1 MESSVGSA
9 EVGRLVR
16 AWRQARG
23 LSQLALSLEAGISA
37 RHLSFIE
44 TGRSTPSR
52 EMVLNLAR
60 HLDVPLR
67 EQNTLLQAAGFAAVH
82 RETPLEATAMVEIRT
97 ALEHIL
103 NAVEPNPSLVVNR
116 RYDVLL
122 ANAAATRFVS
132 FFAPSWRGPSNIA
145 RMVLS
150 HDGLRPSLVNFAEVA
165 GYLIHRLR
173 HELAALHTRDAED
186 AKLLELAIA
195 ASGELGMIATPH
207 PPHAILVPAR
217 LHRNGLEIELFTTI
231 TTLGTPLDITL
242 QELRIETLFP
252 ANAAARKWLAEGA
265 ERTSAREQARGGM
278 Q

>member
-1 MESSVGSA
+1 MESSVEA
-9 EVGRLVR
+9 VEVGRLVR

-23 LSQLALSLEAGISA
+23 LSQLALSLEAGIST

-44 TGRSTPSR
+44 TGRSAPSR
-52 EMVLNLAR
+52 EMVLNLAQ

-82 RETPLEATAMVEIRT
+82 RETPLEATAMAEVRA
-97 ALEHIL
+97 ALEHVL
-103 NAVEPNPSLVVNR
+103 NGAEPNPSLVVNR

-122 ANAAATRFVS
+122 ANAAMSRFVS
-132 FFAPSWRGPSNIA
+132 FFAPNWRGPNNIA

-150 HDGLRPSLVNFAEVA
+150 HDGLRPSLSNFAEVA
-165 GYLIHRLR
+165 GFLIQRVR

-186 AKLLELAIA
+186 AKLLELVIA
-195 ASGELGMIATPH
+195 ASGELGVAATAPA
-207 PPHAILVPAR
+207 PQAILVPVR
-217 LHRNGLEIELFTTI
+217 LRRAGVEVELFTTI
-231 TTLGTPLDITL
+231 TTVGTPLDITL

-252 ANAAARKWLAEGA
+252 ANATARTWLWDNAQ
-265 ERTSAREQARGGM
+265 TVSVREQARV

>member
-1 MESSVGSA
+1 MQSSVA
-9 EVGRLVR
+9 AIEVGRLVR

-67 EQNTLLQAAGFAAVH
+67 EQNTLLQAAGFAALH
-82 RETPLEATAMVEIRT
+82 RETPLEAAAMVEVRT
-97 ALEHIL
+97 ALEHVL
-103 NAVEPNPSLVVNR
+103 EAVEPNPSLVVNR

-122 ANAAATRFVS
+122 ANAAARRFIS
-132 FFAPSWRGPSNIA
+132 FFAPDWRGPNNLA
-145 RMVLS
+145 RMVLG
-150 HDGLRPSLVNFAEVA
+150 HDGLRSSLSNYAEVA
-165 GYLIHRLR
+165 GFLVHRLR

-186 AKLLELAIA
+186 AKLLELAIVA
-195 ASGELGMIATPH
+195 GGELGVVAAAPA
-207 PPHAILVPAR
+207 PQAILVPVKLR
-217 LHRNGLEIELFTTI
+217 RGGVEIELFTTI
-231 TTLGTPLDITL
+231 TTVGTPLDITL

-252 ANAAARKWLAEGA
+252 ANAAARRWLAEPA
-265 ERTSAREQARGGM
+265 ASAMAPERGRM